1 MGTDYM
7 ELFHEAINNLKV
19 ATGNDNITIDDKK
32 EKSVSI
38 NGIGFC

>member
-19 ATGNDNITIDDKK
+19 ATGNDNITLMIKW
-32 EKSVSI
+32 I
-38 NGIGFC
+38 NPFALMV